1 MKQSSYPLILIAED
15 DEDDK
20 EFLMLAFHKLT
31 DRHKVHI
38 AGNGQEALEFLSG
51 ISDEKEL
58 PCLIVLDLNMPV
70 LDGLQTLEA
79 LKNKPRFENI
89 PKVVFTTSDSTVDKM
104 RCLSQG
110 ATDFMVKPSNMT
122 DIQKSIRSMLNY
134 C

>member
-1 MKQSSYPLILIAED
+1 
-15 DEDDK
+15 
-20 EFLMLAFHKLT
+20 MLAFHKLT